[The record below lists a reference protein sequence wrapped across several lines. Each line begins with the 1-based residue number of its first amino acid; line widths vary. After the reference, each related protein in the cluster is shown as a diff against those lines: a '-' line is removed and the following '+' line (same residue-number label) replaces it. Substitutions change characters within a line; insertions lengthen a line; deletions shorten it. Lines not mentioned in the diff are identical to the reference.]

1 MSLSVERKKPLQQTA
16 ANASREE
23 ELQKKK
29 EDKRRAHATGNEAR
43 KT

>member
-1 MSLSVERKKPLQQTA
+1 MSLSVERKKPLPQTE
-16 ANASREE
+16 ANTNRG

-29 EDKRRAHATGNEAR
+29 EDKRRAHATGKEAR

>member
-1 MSLSVERKKPLQQTA
+1 MSLSVERKNPLQQTA
-16 ANASREE
+16 ANANREE

-29 EDKRRAHATGNEAR
+29 KTRRAHATGKEAR